1 MSLFD
6 PKAAAEAAEFFAR
19 KPRMQMQQ
27 EFGEFTPIEDE
38 CPAQLLDH
46 ARAQG
51 YDAGACPP
59 FRDKSREG
67 EFIRWVD
74 RTAPE
79 HRDLLVEAFYQEHA
93 RGRAERR
100 RLNPPIPAVD

>member
-6 PKAAAEAAEFFAR
+6 PKAAAKAAEFFAR
-19 KPRMQMQQ
+19 KPMQAEM
-27 EFGEFTPIEDE
+27 EFAEFVPLEDE
-38 CPAQLLDH
+38 CPAQLLAY

-51 YDAGACPP
+51 LDAGNCPQ
-59 FRDKSREG
+59 FRDRSREG
-67 EFIRWVD
+67 EFIRWVT

-79 HRDLLVEAFYQEHA
+79 HRDLLVEEFMKEHA

-100 RLNPPIPAVD
+100 ARQQPLPDVD